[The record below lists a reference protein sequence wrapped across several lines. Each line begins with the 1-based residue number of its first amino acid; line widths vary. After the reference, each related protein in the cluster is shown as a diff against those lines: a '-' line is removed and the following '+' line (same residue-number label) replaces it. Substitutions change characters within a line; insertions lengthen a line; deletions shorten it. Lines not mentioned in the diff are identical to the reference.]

1 MKIKAFNIL
10 NSNGNPAANQIE
22 ILVYDEDI
30 YINIFQSYKD
40 IVAIMD
46 YNNKCLKIDKNA
58 YSHSATTTK
67 YFNMWID
74 SHGID
79 HKEVKSIISK
89 GGGILKGEY
98 KDLNIIISG
107 LN

>member
-10 NSNGNPAANQIE
+10 NQNGNPAANQIE
-22 ILVYDEDI
+22 IIVYDKDI
-30 YINIFQSYKD
+30 YLNIFQSYND
-40 IVAIMD
+40 ILAIMD
-46 YNNKCLKIDKNA
+46 YNNIYLKIDKNA
-58 YSHSATTTK
+58 YNHSVTTTK
-67 YFNMWID
+67 HFNIWIE

-79 HKEVKSIISK
+79 PKEVSKLVSK

-98 KDLNIIISG
+98 KDLNIIISN